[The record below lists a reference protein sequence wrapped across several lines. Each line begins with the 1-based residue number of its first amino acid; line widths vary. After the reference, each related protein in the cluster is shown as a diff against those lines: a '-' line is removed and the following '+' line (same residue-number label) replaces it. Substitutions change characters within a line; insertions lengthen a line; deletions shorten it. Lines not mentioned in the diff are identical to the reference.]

1 MVETSSAFCYIKSS
15 LSKVTRMFV
24 LPTEPPQEPEQ
35 DLIGT
40 ILKKIIVTFLG
51 AILGFVLIPLGYLI
65 PSMLDLDITEF
76 EASSSAYFMVS
87 LAIWILI
94 GLITPFRSLRRV
106 FEELKGLMME
116 HVVIFIMA
124 VIVFVLVYWFFI
136 SFVVSQIVS
145 VIGVE

>member
-1 MVETSSAFCYIKSS
+1 
-15 LSKVTRMFV
+15 
-24 LPTEPPQEPEQ
+24 
-35 DLIGT
+35 
-40 ILKKIIVTFLG
+40 
-51 AILGFVLIPLGYLI
+51 
-65 PSMLDLDITEF
+65 
-76 EASSSAYFMVS
+76 MVS